1 MRTIIFACWL
11 FLSIVQ
17 LVSAVPQLES
27 ALLVVGNYSVHGCE
41 PAQMAALVELLNMM
55 EAFIKVAIT
64 NNGDPARLAY
74 AAYFNG
80 VDHTIVESMLQK
92 IAYGEAM
99 SLGEQRRSPVLVCA
113 RNAGKTVSVW
123 EHCQKDSKLGAF
135 YAHGREF
142 IILCPI
148 FFTRLNPYPISRD
161 CGTLVDSGTRL
172 AGPNIA
178 ITQYSVLVHE
188 IAHFYLQDA
197 GLMNEA
203 YEANNCMSLPA
214 NESIINPQNYAFYV
228 ANVKAEC
235 RQFPQHRPRRD
246 PDRELLEVD
255 HTSDVI
261 TVPQCVALGLR
272 QS

>member
-1 MRTIIFACWL
+1 MYLPCHNVSSRRESHYL
-11 FLSIVQ
+11 FNLTH
-17 LVSAVPQLES
+17 LAVES

-228 ANVKAEC
+228 ASKSLPSSCEIPCNLILTIIQMLKRSADSFRSIDQDEI
-235 RQFPQHRPRRD
+235 RI
-246 PDRELLEVD
+246 ENY
-255 HTSDVI
+255 
-261 TVPQCVALGLR
+261 
-272 QS
+272 